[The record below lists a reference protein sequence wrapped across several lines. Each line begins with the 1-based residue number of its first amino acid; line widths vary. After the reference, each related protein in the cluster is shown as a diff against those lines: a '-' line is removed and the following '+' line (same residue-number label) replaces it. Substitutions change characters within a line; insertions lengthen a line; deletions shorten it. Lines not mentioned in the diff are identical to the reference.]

1 MPNDGNT
8 VMLRDLGDLVT
19 STKSSVLSFT
29 KPAEFGLS
37 PAFADALIASFP
49 DYAFEFYERTLRVRT
64 PARQYIYVSGQS
76 FALAECLMDYC
87 EEIGR
92 YRALAY
98 QILRRYS
105 EQLADVA
112 HGDGRLEDR
121 VFTSLRDKDNPQ
133 LLTAFKTRAK
143 TYFSTLSDGD
153 EELASRN
160 TDYLMKFLTD
170 YNWWLGGKQISR
182 SNDWSISPISTLLN
196 MPQNDSNF
204 IARVVSK
211 ATEDAGFRE
220 AFKQAIEHEWTQ
232 EADVPDVTD
241 HGAATAT
248 SVAENIL
255 LYGVPGCGKSHTIKT
270 EYCNDDEHMER
281 AVFHPDYTYSDFVGQ
296 ILPKVDEGRV
306 EYRFEPGPFTRI
318 LKKAIETPTDSFYL
332 VVEEINR
339 GNAPAIFGDVFQ
351 LLDRDEN
358 GQSEYGVSNEN
369 IANYVYGNATT
380 KIKIP
385 NNLYVL
391 ATMNT
396 SDQNV
401 FTLDTAFKRRWT
413 MRMIENNIDACEF
426 ANHQIC
432 AWNITWGA
440 FAKAINQKIIE
451 LGENNLSNED
461 NRLGAYFVRALDLRD
476 AERFGEKVLMYL
488 WNDAFKFNHDKV
500 FKAEYRTL
508 DELISGFIRQGFA
521 VFSDEIAFD
530 AMETT
535 PEETFETDS
544 PTIDQYLEGKNPDQI
559 TAYRTLFAAVV
570 ERIPNAYDG
579 SVGSLNYAAW
589 KANDIRKASF
599 ADVRIR
605 RDRIII
611 QTEIPTDNS
620 LLAAGRQLPVDN
632 HHNHYFEIIYSGD
645 VTEQVVSIIVDSY
658 NQLRVQ

>member
-1 MPNDGNT
+1 
-8 VMLRDLGDLVT
+8 
-19 STKSSVLSFT
+19 
-29 KPAEFGLS
+29 
-37 PAFADALIASFP
+37 
-49 DYAFEFYERTLRVRT
+49 
-64 PARQYIYVSGQS
+64 
-76 FALAECLMDYC
+76 
-87 EEIGR
+87 
-92 YRALAY
+92 
-98 QILRRYS
+98 
-105 EQLADVA
+105 
-112 HGDGRLEDR
+112 
-121 VFTSLRDKDNPQ
+121 
-133 LLTAFKTRAK
+133 
-143 TYFSTLSDGD
+143 
-153 EELASRN
+153 
-160 TDYLMKFLTD
+160 
-170 YNWWLGGKQISR
+170 
-182 SNDWSISPISTLLN
+182 
-196 MPQNDSNF
+196 
-204 IARVVSK
+204 
-211 ATEDAGFRE
+211 
-220 AFKQAIEHEWTQ
+220 
-232 EADVPDVTD
+232 
-241 HGAATAT
+241 
-248 SVAENIL
+248 
-255 LYGVPGCGKSHTIKT
+255 
-270 EYCNDDEHMER
+270 
-281 AVFHPDYTYSDFVGQ
+281 
-296 ILPKVDEGRV
+296 
-306 EYRFEPGPFTRI
+306 
-318 LKKAIETPTDSFYL
+318 
-332 VVEEINR
+332 
-339 GNAPAIFGDVFQ
+339 
-351 LLDRDEN
+351 
-358 GQSEYGVSNEN
+358 
-369 IANYVYGNATT
+369 
-380 KIKIP
+380 
-385 NNLYVL
+385 
-391 ATMNT
+391 MNT

-488 WNDAFKFNHDKV
+488 WNDAFKFDHDKV

-535 PEETFETDS
+535 PEETFETHS

-559 TAYRTLFAAVV
+559 SAYRTLFAAVV